1 MTVALRLCVRV
12 ATAVAATATTAAI
25 IVGIPTAL
33 WLLTRALLRDG
44 IPAGTTVVDLLMRP
58 DDGTLLMGFLALVA
72 AAAWLVLTVSIV
84 TEFAAALIGRPAP
97 RIDLPGFR
105 LGRSVAAA
113 LVAAVVGAGP
123 ALATTGV
130 STPIALSSTA
140 DDTAA
145 QADLGRAARTSG
157 PAADD
162 GPHRGLSHV
171 VQHRDTL
178 WRIAETTLGDP
189 IRWREIY
196 DLNVGRD
203 QADGGKLTESS
214 HLSIGWVLQLPA
226 DARDTIRVAPGDT
239 LHGLAAE
246 HLGDADRA
254 DELLAAN
261 IDTPQPGGA
270 PLADPDLILP
280 GWTLTV
286 PGSQGGPSLDAPTTR
301 PAPEASS
308 GETPLTSTPPE
319 VDTDRPTPSS
329 QPTESPE
336 NGVPAP
342 VVTTPSPTPQPENAD
357 AAPPPGPG
365 AAQAADE
372 PDQADAEQPDWLV
385 SVVGLTGV
393 VTTGVVA
400 ALALRRRRQ
409 QRHRPFRH
417 KIAVPSD
424 QDGRWEASLARSN
437 GADVT
442 DASAAR
448 QLDLALRS
456 LAHPERRLGDGPP
469 PVVRSARLTDAHALI
484 TTGGAATLPAPF
496 TPTDETG
503 VWGLDADTPLPV
515 PRSEAAG
522 CCAPFPTLVS
532 IATDTGAG
540 QPGDTSADRTLLI
553 DLEQRGVLR
562 VGGDAQRSVALLRH
576 IAAELATS
584 PTAEDTEVLLVGL
597 GEELEALNP
606 ERLRGVEDLD
616 TALSMVESRAAATRT
631 ALESWSFGSVV
642 EGRLRDVAADSWLPT
657 VLLVAQPP
665 GRDDRDRLG
674 NIAAAAPG
682 VTGVAI
688 VVIDD
693 QEPELTIG
701 PGGRLDVPDV
711 HDGPWQ
717 AVQLTERAGTHLAEL
732 LGTTAAPPV
741 PVEPSGSAE
750 TWAGHMN
757 EDGSLADG
765 SFGKALNE
773 ALDGPATQDRRDEHN
788 QDPFVVPEPRT
799 ESDGLALF
807 SDPAGGRAS
816 HVLAVARHQDPHLDD
831 DLVAWNDPAA
841 PQMPMI
847 AILGEPTVRAPGP
860 IPGNRPSWFA
870 EVLVYLSLHPVGVTS
885 SKAVTDLWPEGQRI
899 SPATVR
905 HAFYGAR
912 KWAGRGLSGDLDAA
926 FVSDMQHD
934 RTYRLRGHLLDWD
947 LFRRLRKRGQA
958 RHAALD
964 PGAVADYRAA
974 LDLLRG
980 PVLSALRPGGYAWLN
995 NHDQRHDLQ
1004 IPGFVV
1010 DTAHELVDIALTTG
1024 DTATARW
1031 AADQAR
1037 AVDIDVAFDQPLTD
1051 LMRIAHA
1058 EDNRAELELHAAVLL
1073 DARGFDVPEELA
1085 PDSFAVLNELLPAGP
1100 RRAKS

>member
-1 MTVALRLCVRV
+1 MTVALRVCVRV
-12 ATAVAATATTAAI
+12 ATAVAATATTTAI
-25 IVGIPTAL
+25 IVGIPIAL

-123 ALATTGV
+123 ALASTGV
-130 STPIALSSTA
+130 STPVALSSTA

-162 GPHRGLSHV
+162 GQHRGLSHV

-189 IRWREIY
+189 MRWREIY

-203 QADGGKLTESS
+203 QADDGRLTESS
-214 HLSIGWVLQLPA
+214 HLSIGWVLQLPT

-261 IDTPQPGGA
+261 INTPQPGGA

-280 GWTLTV
+280 GWTLTL
-286 PGSQGGPSLDAPTTR
+286 PDRAGGPSPDAPTTR
-301 PAPEASS
+301 PAPEDNS
-308 GETPLTSTPPE
+308 GETPPTSTPSE
-319 VDTDRPTPSS
+319 LDSDRSSPSFE
-329 QPTESPE
+329 PTESPD
-336 NGVPAP
+336 NGPPAP
-342 VVTTPSPTPQPENAD
+342 VVMTPSPTPQPENAD
-357 AAPPPGPG
+357 TAPPPGPG
-365 AAQAADE
+365 AARAVAE
-372 PDQADAEQPDWLV
+372 PDQANAEQPDWLV
-385 SVVGLTGV
+385 SVVGLSGV

-400 ALALRRRRQ
+400 ALALRRRHQ

-424 QDGRWEASLARSN
+424 QAGRWEASIARSD
-437 GADVT
+437 GADAT
-442 DASAAR
+442 DVAAAR
-448 QLDLALRS
+448 HLDLALRS
-456 LAHPERRLGDGPP
+456 LAHPEQRLEDGPP
-469 PVVRSARLTDAHALI
+469 PVVRSARLTDAHALV
-484 TTGGAATLPAPF
+484 TTGGDATLPAPF
-496 TPTDETG
+496 TRTDETG
-503 VWGLDADTPLPV
+503 VWGLDVDTPLPL

-522 CCAPFPTLVS
+522 CCAPFPALVS
-532 IATDTGAG
+532 IATDTAAG

-553 DLEQRGVLR
+553 DLEERGVLR

-576 IAAELATS
+576 MAAELATS

-597 GEELEALNP
+597 GEELDALNP

-616 TALSMVESRAAATRT
+616 TALTMVESRAAATRA

-657 VLLVAQPP
+657 VLLIARPP

-674 NIAAAAPG
+674 NIAATAPG
-682 VTGVAI
+682 ATGVAI
-688 VVIDD
+688 VVVDD
-693 QEPELTIG
+693 HDSELTIG
-701 PGGRLDVPDV
+701 TEGQLDLPDV

-717 AVQLTERAGTHLAEL
+717 AAQLTENAGTHLAAL

-741 PVEPSGSAE
+741 PVEPSASAA

-765 SFGKALNE
+765 AFEPSPDE
-773 ALDGPATQDRRDEHN
+773 ALDEAALQDRRHETRSSSRRG
-788 QDPFVVPEPRT
+788 PRT
-799 ESDGLALF
+799 SDGVRRIICVLQSGQRSRIART
-807 SDPAGGRAS
+807 GRHA
-816 HVLAVARHQDPHLDD
+816 
-831 DLVAWNDPAA
+831 
-841 PQMPMI
+841 
-847 AILGEPTVRAPGP
+847 APGP
-860 IPGNRPSWFA
+860 PPRRRPRCLERPRGTADADDRDSGRADRSSPGADPGEPAELVRRGTGLPQPAPRRGDVVEGGHRSVARRSTDQPGHRP
-870 EVLVYLSLHPVGVTS
+870 
-885 SKAVTDLWPEGQRI
+885 
-899 SPATVR
+899 
-905 HAFYGAR
+905 AR
-912 KWAGRGLSGDLDAA
+912 L
-926 FVSDMQHD
+926 
-934 RTYRLRGHLLDWD
+934 LRGAQVGRPWPGWRPG
-947 LFRRLRKRGQA
+947 RRVRQ
-958 RHAALD
+958 RHAA
-964 PGAVADYRAA
+964 RQ
-974 LDLLRG
+974 DLPTARPPARLG
-980 PVLSALRPGGYAWLN
+980 PVPTAAQTRPG
-995 NHDQRHDLQ
+995 
-1004 IPGFVV
+1004 P
-1010 DTAHELVDIALTTG
+1010 
-1024 DTATARW
+1024 
-1031 AADQAR
+1031 
-1037 AVDIDVAFDQPLTD
+1037 
-1051 LMRIAHA
+1051 
-1058 EDNRAELELHAAVLL
+1058 
-1073 DARGFDVPEELA
+1073 ARGRRPGRGRRLPGGTRPAQGASSLRVATGRLRLA
-1085 PDSFAVLNELLPAGP
+1085 QQPRPASRSADP
-1100 RRAKS
+1100 RLHRRHRT